1 MPQRLRRKT
10 SGQILSAPK
19 INRQFQQSK
28 APQIPRYLELLT
40 IQLNGLHLP
49 LPVCEYQWHP
59 NRKWTFDFCWPA
71 PNLMLAMEV
80 NGGLFIQGGHS
91 RGASY
96 WADTEKY
103 NEATLMGWRV
113 LVVTPSM
120 LELEDGRAAFLLERA
135 LKIPTRVQL

>member
-1 MPQRLRRKT
+1 
-10 SGQILSAPK
+10 
-19 INRQFQQSK
+19 
-28 APQIPRYLELLT
+28 
-40 IQLNGLHLP
+40 
-49 LPVCEYQWHP
+49 
-59 NRKWTFDFCWPA
+59 
-71 PNLMLAMEV
+71 MLAMEV